1 MNAPEALRS
10 IRYDFLSYIQQR
22 VQVDFDNVNQLPLQ
36 FFYRMQMYK
45 VCEVFGHFRVRED
58 GFSNG
63 FLLRA
68 NDEEIY
74 FLYFH
79 GFMPGHAFSEGHW
92 VLSFRVLSD
101 RELMTLHREERQMLV
116 NMTVKR
122 VVDFHGHLC
131 PELVIGMKACEYAL
145 QLFFRGEQ
153 PTGQI
158 SVIAENCSSALDAL
172 QVLLGVTM
180 GNQALK
186 VFDFGKHNYTFS
198 RRNDSDGFTLRLR
211 THRYYNEHEYA
222 VLAEK
227 IHENRI
233 TLDEVV
239 RFQQIL
245 DDRVSELLSY
255 RPEDLFDVEVGC
267 RSALSSERPTL
278 YVSCSRCGQ
287 EVLMER
293 AVQSQGKVYCRPCF
307 QLNKPPIMGPS
318 LH

>member
-10 IRYDFLSYIQQR
+10 IRYDLLSYIQER
-22 VQVDFDNVNQLPLQ
+22 VQVDFDNVSQLPLH
-36 FFYRMQMYK
+36 FFYRMQRYT
-45 VCEVFGHFRVRED
+45 VREVFGHFRVRED

-68 NDEEIY
+68 NDEEVY

-79 GFMPGHAFSEGHW
+79 EFMPGHAFSEGHW

-101 RELMTLHREERQMLV
+101 RELMTLYREERQMLV

-145 QLFFRGEQ
+145 QLFFRGGQ
-153 PTGQI
+153 PKERI
-158 SVIAENCSSALDAL
+158 SVIAENCTSALDAF

-186 VFDFGKHNYTFS
+186 VLDFGKHNYTFS
-198 RRNDSDGFTLRLR
+198 RKSAGDGFTLRLR
-211 THRYYNEHEYA
+211 THPYDKEVEYA
-222 VLAEK
+222 ALEDK
-227 IHENRI
+227 ILKDKI

-239 RFQQIL
+239 QFRKIP
-245 DDRVSELLSY
+245 DERVSELLSY
-255 RPEDLFDVEVGC
+255 RPEDLFEVEVGC
-267 RSALSSERPTL
+267 RSVLSSETPAV
-278 YVSCSRCGQ
+278 YVSCSRCEQ
-287 EVLMER
+287 EVLRER
-293 AVQSQGKVYCRPCF
+293 AVVFQGKVYCRPCF
-307 QLNKPPIMGPS
+307 QLVKSPTMGHS
-318 LH
+318 LN

>member
-1 MNAPEALRS
+1 MYAPEALRS
-10 IRYDFLSYIQQR
+10 IRYDLLSYIQER
-22 VQVDFDNVNQLPLQ
+22 VQVDFDNVSRLPLH
-36 FFYRMQMYK
+36 FFYRTQRYT
-45 VCEVFGHFRVRED
+45 VREVFGHFRVRED
-58 GFSNG
+58 SFANG

-79 GFMPGHAFSEGHW
+79 EFMPGHAFSQGCW

-101 RELMTLHREERQMLV
+101 RELMTLYREERQMLV

-131 PELVIGMKACEYAL
+131 PELVIGIKACEYSL
-145 QLFFRGEQ
+145 QLLFRGEQ

-158 SVIAENCSSALDAL
+158 SVVAENCTSALDAF

-198 RRNDSDGFTLRLR
+198 RKNSSDGFTLRLR
-211 THRYYNEHEYA
+211 SHRYYNEHEYA
-222 VLAEK
+222 VLEEK
-227 IHENRI
+227 ILKNET

-239 RFQQIL
+239 QFQQIL
-245 DDRVSELLSY
+245 DDRVSELLAY

-267 RSALSSERPTL
+267 RSFLSSERPTV

-293 AVQSQGKVYCRPCF
+293 AVAFQRKVYCRPCF
-307 QLNKPPIMGPS
+307 QLIKSPTMGHS

>member
-10 IRYDFLSYIQQR
+10 IRYDLLSYIQER
-22 VQVDFDNVNQLPLQ
+22 VRVDFDNVSRLPLH
-36 FFYRMQMYK
+36 FFYRMKWYK
-45 VCEVFGHFRVRED
+45 VREVLGHFRVRED

-63 FLLRA
+63 FLLKA
-68 NDEEIY
+68 NDEEVY

-79 GFMPGHAFSEGHW
+79 EFMPGHAFSEGCW

-101 RELMTLHREERQMLV
+101 RELMTLYREERQMVV
-116 NMTVKR
+116 NMAVKR

-145 QLFFRGEQ
+145 QLLFQGKQ
-153 PTGQI
+153 PTERI
-158 SVIAENCSSALDAL
+158 SVVAENCTSALDAF
-172 QVLLGVTM
+172 QVLLGVTV

-198 RRNDSDGFTLRLR
+198 SKKAGDGFTLRLR
-211 THRYYNEHEYA
+211 THRYCNEHEYE
-222 VLAEK
+222 VLEEK
-227 IHENRI
+227 IIENKI

-239 RFQQIL
+239 RFQKIL

-255 RPEDLFDVEVGC
+255 RAEDLFDVESGC
-267 RSALSSERPTL
+267 RSVLSSETPAV

-287 EVLMER
+287 EVLRER
-293 AVQSQGKVYCRPCF
+293 AVAFRVKVYCRPCF
-307 QLNKPPIMGPS
+307 QLIESPNMAHG

>member
-10 IRYDFLSYIQQR
+10 IRYDLLSYIQER
-22 VQVDFDNVNQLPLQ
+22 VHVDFDNVSRLPLH
-36 FFYRMQMYK
+36 FFYRTQRYT
-45 VCEVFGHFRVRED
+45 VREVFGHFRVRED

-79 GFMPGHAFSEGHW
+79 EFMPGHAFSQGYW

-101 RELMTLHREERQMLV
+101 RELMTLYREERQMLV

-131 PELVIGMKACEYAL
+131 PELVIGIKACEYSL
-145 QLFFRGEQ
+145 QLLFRGEQ

-158 SVIAENCSSALDAL
+158 SVVAENCTSALDAL
-172 QVLLGVTM
+172 QVLLGVTI
-180 GNQALK
+180 GNQGLK

-198 RRNDSDGFTLRLR
+198 RKNAGDGFTLRLR

-222 VLAEK
+222 VLEEK
-227 IHENRI
+227 ILENKI

-239 RFQQIL
+239 QFQQIL

-267 RSALSSERPTL
+267 RSVLSSERPTV

-287 EVLMER
+287 DVLMER
-293 AVQSQGKVYCRPCF
+293 AVEFQGKVCCRPCF
-307 QLNKPPIMGPS
+307 QLIKQPTMGHS